1 MKFTFAK
8 IKTEKG
14 FLNTFSG
21 RKNSTAVFVK
31 NEVGQIGC
39 LPGENKAYL
48 PIGGKKALEAVL
60 TILEF
65 KNVTV

>member
-1 MKFTFAK
+1 MKFTFSK

-14 FLNTFSG
+14 FFNQLSG
-21 RKNSTAVFVK
+21 RKISTAIYVK
-31 NEVGQIGC
+31 NELGEVGC

-48 PIGGKKALEAVL
+48 PLGGKKALLLVL

-65 KNVTV
+65 KNVSI